1 MAGDRTE
8 PQVAELGLE
17 QELRLA
23 VVLYGGVSLAIYM
36 YGVAQ
41 ELYNLVWATAPSQSY
56 AKDGEPPETLARAR
70 PESTGAVYRELA
82 RLLPLGGGGADGP
95 VRTRFVVDIISGT
108 SAGGING
115 ICLAKALAGEAD
127 LSELKN
133 IWVTEGD
140 IGKLINDELSE
151 YPEEPPSSLLS
162 GQRMLAKLIGA
173 ITGMAGEA
181 EGDSRLVD
189 ELDLWV
195 TATDLEGLEIPIQIA
210 NATAH
215 ERRHANRYHF
225 RYSAVDERNDFDGT
239 ADGFIAYAARS
250 TSAFPFAFAPVR
262 LEDLSALGNVPDDA
276 WLRFYSAYASCP
288 RPPFETRSFSDGGIL
303 DNKPFSYATQTLL
316 GRHASLPV
324 DRKVLY
330 VEPDPAGKT
339 GEAGKPPRPRWNAI
353 DTSQKALLGLPQ
365 MEHIREDVQT
375 VLDRNRTIERVRDI
389 VTNAGGTAPEKEV
402 LDALKAQPTS
412 DDWGDRGMSE
422 TAAQSGP
429 AYGVY
434 HQLKVRGVVDYL
446 TALVVRAAGFDPG
459 SDEDFAVHYMV
470 RAWKE
475 SRYASEPGGELAS
488 ENEFLL
494 HFDMP
499 YRLRRLDFLLERIKQ
514 LRSSDAKEVE
524 RVLRLCGVFPAP
536 KLDAGEREDELI
548 KLRRALADVRRTVRQ
563 AERELVSRDLAA
575 AVRELGI
582 TREQLTDVLAGRTDE
597 AMLALAQEKV
607 SPERFEAVAEGIE
620 QALEAAAADM
630 RTAVAKALEEPAD
643 GGEPAKSLRAALRFA
658 YDTFEA
664 YDLPLYL
671 VQYGTP
677 VGETNPVDI
686 VRISPLDADGPAGA
700 ARELRGMRLH
710 HFGAFLDE
718 TWRRYDMVWGRLDG
732 AECLIKALI
741 PEDPTTARELVRT
754 AHERILE
761 EYREE
766 VGEQGGN
773 DVFEWFEKHS
783 VSTHPEEAPTT
794 AALNRGAVVVSHLVE
809 DALPAGGF
817 GAKSRQV
824 VGGVRAALMK
834 GDDRPAVDAVME
846 LVRSQRMVRGAMV
859 AWAVALLAGIA
870 LVAFGDGALEA
881 AGYVVLGA
889 VAALGAVA
897 IAARVAVGAAVRAA
911 LGAARQAAYGKF
923 FPKT

>member
-1 MAGDRTE
+1 MTAACRSPSTCT
-8 PQVAELGLE
+8 AF
-17 QELRLA
+17 
-23 VVLYGGVSLAIYM
+23 
-36 YGVAQ
+36 AQ

-95 VRTRFVVDIISGT
+95 VRTRFVVDIIGT

-225 RYSAVDERNDFDGT
+225 RCSTAVDERNDFDGT

-276 WLRFYSAYASCP
+276 WLRFYSAYTSCP
-288 RPPFETRSFSDGGIL
+288 RPPFETRSFSDGGIF

-316 GRHASLPV
+316 GCYASLPV

-330 VEPDPAGKT
+330 VAAGPCWQDRR
-339 GEAGKPPRPRWNAI
+339 GRQAAA
-353 DTSQKALLGLPQ
+353 SALERDRHQPEGAARAAQ

-375 VLDRNRTIERVRDI
+375 VLDRNRTIERVRDNRHKRRRQRPAEGDARRPQGPAD
-389 VTNAGGTAPEKEV
+389 VRRLGRPRHERDGGAV
-402 LDALKAQPTS
+402 
-412 DDWGDRGMSE
+412 R
-422 TAAQSGP
+422 P

-475 SRYASEPGGELAS
+475 SRYASEPGGS
-488 ENEFLL
+488 C
-494 HFDMP
+494 
-499 YRLRRLDFLLERIKQ
+499 IG
-514 LRSSDAKEVE
+514 E
-524 RVLRLCGVFPAP
+524 RVPAALRHAVPAAP
-536 KLDAGEREDELI
+536 PGLPARAHQAACAPPTRRWSGSSGSAVLPPELDAGDARTSDSTARASR
-548 KLRRALADVRRTVRQ
+548 RRAPH
-563 AERELVSRDLAA
+563 
-575 AVRELGI
+575 GPP
-582 TREQLTDVLAGRTDE
+582 GR
-597 AMLALAQEKV
+597 A
-607 SPERFEAVAEGIE
+607 
-620 QALEAAAADM
+620 
-630 RTAVAKALEEPAD
+630 
-643 GGEPAKSLRAALRFA
+643 
-658 YDTFEA
+658 
-664 YDLPLYL
+664 
-671 VQYGTP
+671 
-677 VGETNPVDI
+677 
-686 VRISPLDADGPAGA
+686 
-700 ARELRGMRLH
+700 
-710 HFGAFLDE
+710 
-718 TWRRYDMVWGRLDG
+718 
-732 AECLIKALI
+732 
-741 PEDPTTARELVRT
+741 
-754 AHERILE
+754 
-761 EYREE
+761 
-766 VGEQGGN
+766 
-773 DVFEWFEKHS
+773 
-783 VSTHPEEAPTT
+783 
-794 AALNRGAVVVSHLVE
+794 
-809 DALPAGGF
+809 
-817 GAKSRQV
+817 
-824 VGGVRAALMK
+824 
-834 GDDRPAVDAVME
+834 
-846 LVRSQRMVRGAMV
+846 
-859 AWAVALLAGIA
+859 
-870 LVAFGDGALEA
+870 
-881 AGYVVLGA
+881 
-889 VAALGAVA
+889 
-897 IAARVAVGAAVRAA
+897 
-911 LGAARQAAYGKF
+911 
-923 FPKT
+923 